1 MQVVKNELQT
11 KTLKK
16 TTFTILFILS
26 LNSIFAFATNDTLQ
40 LKNEFKEL
48 TIRYQYG
55 DEYYTIEEMKFVRKE
70 NKIIATI
77 SIPDNQ
83 KLENSETELTKTNIS
98 SIDNFLTKAFEF
110 KDDCTEK
117 WTSSYVNYYTLD
129 IDEKQIKIYKF
140 CNWEISNFMELKKQI
155 FGNYLIKLEEKRK
168 QLNIENN
175 ELLIGLW
182 KYDSSIHK
190 IEKGKIYTLTRLEN
204 KSKENCFL
212 KFKKDQKLVDY
223 YCLKNSKTKYEFRFD
238 NINGDLILY
247 INGENKNDRKDF
259 VYGYV
264 FKVLELNKNKIEL
277 TTWN

>member
-1 MQVVKNELQT
+1 MKNELQT

-16 TTFTILFILS
+16 AIFTLLFILS
-26 LNSIFAFATNDTLQ
+26 LSPIFAFSTNDTLQ

-55 DEYYTIEEMKFVRKE
+55 DEYYTVEEMKFIRKG
-70 NKIIATI
+70 NSIFATI
-77 SIPDNQ
+77 SIPNNQ
-83 KLENSETELTKTNIS
+83 KLESSETKLTKTNIT
-98 SIDNFLTKAFEF
+98 SIDNFLTKAYEF
-110 KDDCTEK
+110 KDDCTEN

-129 IDEKQIKIYKF
+129 IDEKHINIYKF
-140 CNWEISNFMELKKQI
+140 CNWEESNFMELKRQI
-155 FGNYLIKLEEKRK
+155 FGDYLIKLEEKRK

-190 IEKGKIYTLTRLEN
+190 IEKGKIYTLTKLVN

-212 KFKKDQKLVDY
+212 KFKKDQKLVDN

-238 NINGDLILY
+238 IINGDLILY
-247 INGENKNDRKDF
+247 INGENKNNRKDF
-259 VYGYV
+259 VYGYI
-264 FKVLELNKNKIEL
+264 FKVLELNKSTIKL